1 VNKVLQNYHVKMPQ
15 TFHYKINITKIQV
28 IKKNKFF
35 TARTPSKRNLCKDK
49 TGCDGVFHC
58 KRDNDVGIF

>member
-1 VNKVLQNYHVKMPQ
+1 MPQ